1 MTTSVI
7 INNNPG
13 TTVSLKPANKSF
25 ASVSVNPSA
34 NISLGQLTNVD
45 VAGAENNEVLVFD
58 QANNKFVVAPYTVD
72 ANTNI
77 AGINGGT
84 F

>member
-25 ASVSVNPSA
+25 ASVSLSPSS

-45 VAGAENNEVLVFD
+45 VSGAENNEVLVFD
-58 QANNKFVVAPYTVD
+58 QANNKFVVSAYTVD
-72 ANTNI
+72 ANTVI

>member
-1 MTTSVI
+1 MATNVI

-13 TTVSLKPANKSF
+13 TTVSLKPATKTI
-25 ASVSVNPSA
+25 ASVSVSPSS
-34 NISLGQLTNVD
+34 NISLGDLTNVD
-45 VAGAENNEVLVFD
+45 VSGAADNQVLVFD
-58 QANNKFVVAPYTVD
+58 QANNKFIVEEYTLT

-77 AGINGGT
+77 ASISGGT